1 VQAGLLVLA
10 WVVGAKGVAR
20 ARRGEGIRSPWSGGA
35 VQTRT
40 RPVDPTLTFR
50 SASAAMLWVELRRNL
65 ILAPLISLIAP
76 VLILMLSIFH
86 PAHPSSA
93 SIDIGGKM
101 ISSTMMMAIIF
112 VGSPL
117 ACGLML
123 NGTLAKFDTWLPHL
137 TVPNFLAV
145 RPATAAQIVAV
156 KFRSVA
162 IATAVT
168 WLATYL
174 LLIAW
179 ALLPWSYAPHQ
190 SVAHWTL
197 VHFQVRYLLWGLIAA
212 AALPLI
218 CWKLA
223 IQSLWVYLYGRRWLV
238 NLVAFGTIAL
248 WLAFGVLFEEAS
260 WRAIEPFVPWIAL
273 AFVLAKGVIA
283 IVIVRALRDRQLLS
297 PRRLAG
303 GSALWLLIAAA
314 LWIALRAALPA
325 PSPGPW
331 LLAAAVIWFVPANR
345 LLLAPLA
352 LHLNRH
358 R

>member
-1 VQAGLLVLA
+1 
-10 WVVGAKGVAR
+10 
-20 ARRGEGIRSPWSGGA
+20 
-35 VQTRT
+35 
-40 RPVDPTLTFR
+40 
-50 SASAAMLWVELRRNL
+50 
-65 ILAPLISLIAP
+65 
-76 VLILMLSIFH
+76 
-86 PAHPSSA
+86 
-93 SIDIGGKM
+93 
-101 ISSTMMMAIIF
+101 
-112 VGSPL
+112 
-117 ACGLML
+117 
-123 NGTLAKFDTWLPHL
+123 
-137 TVPNFLAV
+137 
-145 RPATAAQIVAV
+145 
-156 KFRSVA
+156 
-162 IATAVT
+162 
-168 WLATYL
+168 
-174 LLIAW
+174 
-179 ALLPWSYAPHQ
+179 
-190 SVAHWTL
+190 
-197 VHFQVRYLLWGLIAA
+197 
-212 AALPLI
+212 
-218 CWKLA
+218 
-223 IQSLWVYLYGRRWLV
+223 VYLYGRRWLV